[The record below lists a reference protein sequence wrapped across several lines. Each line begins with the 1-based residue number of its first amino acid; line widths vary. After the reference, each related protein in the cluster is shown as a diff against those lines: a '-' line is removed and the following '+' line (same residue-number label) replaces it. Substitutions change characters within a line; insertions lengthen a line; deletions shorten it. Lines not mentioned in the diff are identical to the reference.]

1 MTGRVYCMVSCW
13 TASYDSTFSS
23 LPAISAISILVFP
36 RTFCEHCESFCYP
49 RVRKCFFFFFALFQ
63 TAKGYTNSFSIDLV
77 ERELKTKFGILE
89 IFCSQDNRR

>member
-36 RTFCEHCESFCYP
+36 KTFCE
-49 RVRKCFFFFFALFQ
+49 